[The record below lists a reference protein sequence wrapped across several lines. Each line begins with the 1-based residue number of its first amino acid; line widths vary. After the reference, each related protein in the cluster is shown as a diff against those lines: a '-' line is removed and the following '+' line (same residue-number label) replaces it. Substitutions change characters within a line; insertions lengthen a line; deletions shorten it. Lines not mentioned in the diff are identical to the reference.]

1 KNKKVRS
8 AIKVFLS
15 DLKFPKE
22 MMYNVADSIAFH
34 ERRVREL
41 SPEELALIFNELYE
55 KVIVSGKVK
64 KAP

>member
-1 KNKKVRS
+1 
-8 AIKVFLS
+8 
-15 DLKFPKE
+15 
-22 MMYNVADSIAFH
+22 MYNVADSIAFH

-64 KAP
+64 KVP